1 MLSGGRHVR
10 AETTAGQPGGHGHS
24 PMRTGE
30 PSRAEPRRRAH
41 GGPQT
46 PEPRDDPGGSRQ
58 CHKGPGTADWRAPE
72 TQKPGSCLRRASP
85 QTVGMVGVDALDR
98 KRRPGD
104 TGRGWPSGLAAG
116 PSPARC
122 TAQSRGLLGTQPVGH
137 HGLGDTGQH
146 SVSIQL
152 GHHSGQSPRQYLIR
166 ASMGSAWF
174 SQDEKDLAH
183 GDRRLTEEQ
192 ERGYL

>member
-1 MLSGGRHVR
+1 MTALKSRKPNASQQAWEGTAAEERARVAGRTPRGEHSSVLSGGRRVR

-41 GGPQT
+41 GGPQM
-46 PEPRDDPGGSRQ
+46 PEPRDNPGGSRQ

-122 TAQSRGLLGTQPVGH
+122 TALSRGLLGTQPV
-137 HGLGDTGQH
+137 DTMAWATL
-146 SVSIQL
+146 VS
-152 GHHSGQSPRQYLIR
+152 SR
-166 ASMGSAWF
+166 
-174 SQDEKDLAH
+174 
-183 GDRRLTEEQ
+183 
-192 ERGYL
+192 